1 MAKKRD
7 PIGPLMDLNVG
18 GHPHVRLQR
27 LANAMRAAR
36 VPLAAL
42 AEATEVDEGTGVVTR
57 MMALCGH
64 CAGSCCRG
72 RLRIQIT
79 HSDAARLAKNLGT
92 TVRKLPL
99 LAADGTEDE
108 PEDLA
113 GYLSKGQA
121 PCPFFDKGC
130 TVHGFRPDVC
140 RTFGLHACIGAGT
153 FAARTPGRD
162 ADADA
167 NGPVK

>member
-18 GHPHVRLQR
+18 HHPQVRLQR
-27 LANAMRAAR
+27 LANAMRAGR
-36 VPLAAL
+36 LPLAAL
-42 AEATEVDEGTGVVTR
+42 NETVEVDEATGIVTR

-64 CAGSCCRG
+64 CTGSCCS
-72 RLRIQIT
+72 RLRIPIT
-79 HSDAARLAKNLGT
+79 RSDAARLAKNLGT

-99 LAADGTEDE
+99 LAPEGTEDE

-113 GYLSKGQA
+113 GYLSKGA
-121 PCPFFDKGC
+121 GPCPFFDRGC

-153 FAARTPGRD
+153 FVARAAAGPEPGQ
-162 ADADA
+162 
-167 NGPVK
+167 G

>member
-18 GHPHVRLQR
+18 HHPLVRLQR
-27 LANAMRAAR
+27 LANGMRAGKL
-36 VPLAAL
+36 PLAAL
-42 AEATEVDEGTGVVTR
+42 NEVTEVDEATGVVTR

-64 CAGSCCRG
+64 CTGTCCS
-72 RLRIQIT
+72 RLRIPIT
-79 HSDAARLAKNLGT
+79 RGDAARLAKNLQT

-99 LAADGTEDE
+99 LPAEGTEDE

-113 GYLSKGQA
+113 GYLSKGA
-121 PCPFFDKGC
+121 GPCPFFDRGC

-153 FAARTPGRD
+153 FAPRTAGGAAPGQ
-162 ADADA
+162 
-167 NGPVK
+167 G